1 MLALSGP
8 ETLTYYWRMLHQLAG
23 FRTIDTSTESDSEP
37 DNTLPPVGK
46 KFNHLKKKSY
56 LLSFCKIQA
65 FGAIMY
71 FLFIFYSSAVIYCH
85 CNETSQFIS
94 QNYPTARIGTCFW
107 RIWSWAS
114 IICKQD

>member
-1 MLALSGP
+1 MFQVVSFLTFRFHVTKRRQHKMLALSGP

-56 LLSFCKIQA
+56 LLSFCK
-65 FGAIMY
+65 FKLSG
-71 FLFIFYSSAVIYCH
+71 L
-85 CNETSQFIS
+85 
-94 QNYPTARIGTCFW
+94 
-107 RIWSWAS
+107 
-114 IICKQD
+114 

>member
-46 KFNHLKKKSY
+46 KFNHLKKNLICYHFVNSSFRGY
-56 LLSFCKIQA
+56 NVFSIHFLLLC
-65 FGAIMY
+65 
-71 FLFIFYSSAVIYCH
+71 CH
-85 CNETSQFIS
+85 LL
-94 QNYPTARIGTCFW
+94 PL
-107 RIWSWAS
+107 
-114 IICKQD
+114 